1 MTYTLI
7 NLVFLVPAA
16 IVFGVALRRGRQSR
30 RGGLSWRAG
39 LSAAAILFAL
49 TIVFDNIMILVGL
62 MEYSS
67 AHSSGARIGLMPV
80 EDLAYSLFA
89 ALALPALWSLLG
101 PTPQR
106 GQPSTLADTGESST
120 GGTHTHADER

>member
-16 IVFGVALRRGRQSR
+16 IVFGVALRRG
-30 RGGLSWRAG
+30 GLSWRAG
-39 LSAAAILFAL
+39 LGAAAILFAL

-89 ALALPALWSLLG
+89 ALTLPALWSLLG